1 MIAVRL
7 TVVSRSFGAVH
18 ALRGVTLD
26 IAAGERLAI
35 LGKSGSG
42 KSTLLHLLAGLDRS
56 TSGSIVAFGDDL
68 AQLSSSGL
76 AEYRLRKVGIV
87 FQAFHLIPTRTA
99 LENVC
104 LPLILAGVAPDER
117 LAAARAALA
126 DVGLREREE
135 HLPTQLSGGE
145 QQRVAIARALINGPQ
160 MLLCD
165 EPTGNLDSANA
176 EAVMA
181 LLMERAEER
190 GVILVL
196 VTHDEEL
203 ARRSASRIIRLH
215 DGEVVS

>member
-7 TVVSRSFGAVH
+7 TDVSRSFGAVH
-18 ALRGVTLD
+18 ALRRVGLD
-26 IAAGERLAI
+26 IAPGERLAI

-42 KSTLLHLLAGLDRS
+42 KSTLLHLLAGLDRP

-104 LPLILAGVAPDER
+104 LPLILAGVSPAER
-117 LAAARAALA
+117 LATAHAALA
-126 DVGLREREE
+126 DVGLSQREE

-145 QQRVAIARALINGPQ
+145 QQRVAIARALINSPR

-181 LLMERAEER
+181 LLMARAEER
-190 GVILVL
+190 GVTLIL

-203 ARRSASRIIRLH
+203 ARRCASRLIRLH